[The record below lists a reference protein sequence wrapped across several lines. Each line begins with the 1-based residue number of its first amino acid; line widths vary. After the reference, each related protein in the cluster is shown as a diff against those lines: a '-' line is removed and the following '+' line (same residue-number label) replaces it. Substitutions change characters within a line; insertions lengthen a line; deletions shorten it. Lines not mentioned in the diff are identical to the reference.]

1 MRSRR
6 RATPAD
12 ALFSGR
18 YAPDHEAASKPW
30 GGRAYPSAEAV
41 KPLEPGAA
49 VPSAIV
55 RSIDGQPVDLAK
67 LVHDEGALLVFY
79 RGGW

>member
-1 MRSRR
+1 MKLLRR
-6 RATPAD
+6 RGAKA
-12 ALFSGR
+12 ALL
-18 YAPDHEAASKPW
+18 ASLVLLPQSVLA
-30 GGRAYPSAEAV
+30 GSGRAYPSAEAV
-41 KPLEPGAA
+41 KPLEPGAT